1 MDSIRKII
9 ERAVT
14 ENADKNIVF
23 EDDGFLFGLFD
34 EYKDK
39 HRKSARRRFTSKILN
54 FLLIFCSTVT
64 GIVILV
70 NICIFLIH
78 DVLLFQ
84 NKALMNGEGAF
95 VPMQSC
101 NRENVL
107 FLFTSSDLW
116 ANTGIQV
123 HKGDRIKISASGSF
137 NSSISKLREAAEKNF
152 KLRYP
157 WVSTWK
163 NEMNEQ
169 GQGVEN
175 CIYTGEGAYFGS
187 VLYQIES
194 DVNTSPDN
202 LCRKNNPYIHQLN
215 QKDGEVFKE
224 VGRNGTIYFAV
235 NDIYLRDDVIDSIL
249 EKDRRYLKAQGIVGD
264 TITKAQWEI
273 HKDSLQLYRKV
284 EKDAGNYVVSGQKLK
299 DRIAK
304 DRKLWFYDNAGD
316 ILICME
322 VEHQLEAGSDAYWFR
337 TLESKFTE
345 VLDTYR
351 NGEHGNI
358 LSLFGGL
365 LWAFVEAVA
374 LSLWHLK
381 KFILGCL
388 FFFFVVNLLYIVYR
402 FRHPLRRKGIR
413 KFF

>member
-34 EYKDK
+34 EPKDK
-39 HRKSARRRFTSKILN
+39 RRKSVRGRLTSKILN
-54 FLLIFCSTVT
+54 FLLIFCSTVA
-64 GIVILV
+64 GVVILV

-152 KLRYP
+152 RLRYP

-163 NEMNEQ
+163 NKMNGQ
-169 GQGVEN
+169 GQRVEN
-175 CIYTGEGAYFGS
+175 CIFTGEGAYFGS

-194 DVNTSPDN
+194 DVNTSPDI
-202 LCRKNNPYIHQLN
+202 LCRESNPYIHQLSRE
-215 QKDGEVFKE
+215 DGEVFEE
-224 VGRNGTIYFAV
+224 VERNGTLYFAV

-249 EKDRRYLKAQGIVGD
+249 KKDRRYLDRHGILGD
-264 TITKAQWEI
+264 TITKTQWEV
-273 HKDSLQLYRKV
+273 HKDSLQLYRRV
-284 EKDAGNYVVSGQKLK
+284 ERDSDRYVVSGQRLK
-299 DRIAK
+299 ELVAE
-304 DRKLWFYDNAGD
+304 DRKLWFYDNIGD

-322 VEHQLEAGSDAYWFR
+322 VEHQLETESDAYWFR
-337 TLESKFTE
+337 TVESKFTE
-345 VLDTYR
+345 VLDAYR
-351 NGEHGNI
+351 NGEHGNV
-358 LSLFGGL
+358 LSLFVGL
-365 LWAFVEAVA
+365 LWAFVEAIA

-381 KFILGCL
+381 NFILGCL
-388 FFFFVVNLLYIVYR
+388 FFFFVVNIFYIVYR